1 MEPITYHVASQYL
14 VSEGLEGFLEA
25 DRMMSR
31 RESCFCAPEHEH
43 EMPHAAAA
51 RHQTVPA
58 LALRAGLAESDDQP
72 EIPRDVH
79 DHQVG
84 ITVEAADP
92 VPSAAGISEA
102 MTAGARAGA
111 PAESCTVLYLGDGAA
126 LCQSSRE
133 DIQRTKASFG
143 PSSSALSADGCG
155 TAETTVGPPSAIHAI
170 ATAGNTLC
178 YVAICGVCYI
188 SVGPCISSEIVRAWQ
203 AHTLRCQGEESS
215 RGSRSESPPLG
226 RWLDTPSQEDA
237 DLDAIASAA
246 SSSYGT
252 PPPPPGYVPSPYLSP
267 YPDREA
273 DARSS
278 IGGSSG
284 AISGSSVLSSP
295 SSSGMRS
302 VGSRKTL
309 ASRRRARRR
318 KPSCTFTHTPVPS
331 HPGDAVAD
339 GAPRFTCTFCSRVSF
354 PTVGNWTRHE
364 EVVHLILKKWICA
377 PDGART
383 RQGNCVYCR
392 CGPCDTAKCEYS
404 CRSRCA
410 EKGED
415 QRTFA
420 RKDHLKQHLMTVH
433 RVRWS
438 SPFNRWFVDTGLPV
452 RSRCGFCGECFDS
465 WAMRKKHVAAEFKNG
480 RKMSQWRG
488 DWGLTPDWA
497 RKLDNA
503 VLPELVFAV
512 KVTDDDL
519 AFLECKVVE

>member
-51 RHQTVPA
+51 RHQTVSPMCHVPTAHLLILKVPA

-203 AHTLRCQGEESS
+203 AHTLRV
-215 RGSRSESPPLG
+215 SEL
-226 RWLDTPSQEDA
+226 
-237 DLDAIASAA
+237 
-246 SSSYGT
+246 
-252 PPPPPGYVPSPYLSP
+252 
-267 YPDREA
+267 
-273 DARSS
+273 
-278 IGGSSG
+278 
-284 AISGSSVLSSP
+284 
-295 SSSGMRS
+295 
-302 VGSRKTL
+302 TL
-309 ASRRRARRR
+309 
-318 KPSCTFTHTPVPS
+318 
-331 HPGDAVAD
+331 
-339 GAPRFTCTFCSRVSF
+339 
-354 PTVGNWTRHE
+354 
-364 EVVHLILKKWICA
+364 
-377 PDGART
+377 
-383 RQGNCVYCR
+383 Q
-392 CGPCDTAKCEYS
+392 
-404 CRSRCA
+404 
-410 EKGED
+410 
-415 QRTFA
+415 
-420 RKDHLKQHLMTVH
+420 
-433 RVRWS
+433 
-438 SPFNRWFVDTGLPV
+438 
-452 RSRCGFCGECFDS
+452 
-465 WAMRKKHVAAEFKNG
+465 
-480 RKMSQWRG
+480 
-488 DWGLTPDWA
+488 
-497 RKLDNA
+497 
-503 VLPELVFAV
+503 
-512 KVTDDDL
+512 
-519 AFLECKVVE
+519 